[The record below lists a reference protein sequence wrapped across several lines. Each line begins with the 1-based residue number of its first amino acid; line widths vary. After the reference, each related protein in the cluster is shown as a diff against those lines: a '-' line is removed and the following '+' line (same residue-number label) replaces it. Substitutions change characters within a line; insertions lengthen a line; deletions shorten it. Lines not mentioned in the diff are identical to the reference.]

1 MEGLPDRARTP
12 PELLH
17 IDVHADR
24 PRRAVVSLRGELDH
38 VSAPRV
44 RRTVAALAADGCD
57 EIVLD
62 LSRLS
67 FMDAGGL
74 KLLYALRDDAVGA
87 RCSMVDGSDA
97 VARLLQ
103 LIPRPWPLP
112 RAAAEEAPPAG

>member
-1 MEGLPDRARTP
+1 MEGLPDRAATP

-24 PRRAVVSLRGELDH
+24 PRHAVVSLRGELDH

-44 RRTVAALAADGCD
+44 RRTVEALASDGRD

-62 LSRLS
+62 LSTLS

-74 KLLYALRDDAVGA
+74 KLLYGLRDEAVGA
-87 RCSMVDGSDA
+87 RCSIVDGSDA

-103 LIPRPWPLP
+103 LIPGPCPLP
-112 RAAAEEAPPAG
+112 RADADPAAPAG

>member
-1 MEGLPDRARTP
+1 MGGQTRAGTSP
-12 PELLH
+12 HELLQ
-17 IDVHADR
+17 IDVHSDS

-112 RAAAEEAPPAG
+112 RAAAEEARPAG